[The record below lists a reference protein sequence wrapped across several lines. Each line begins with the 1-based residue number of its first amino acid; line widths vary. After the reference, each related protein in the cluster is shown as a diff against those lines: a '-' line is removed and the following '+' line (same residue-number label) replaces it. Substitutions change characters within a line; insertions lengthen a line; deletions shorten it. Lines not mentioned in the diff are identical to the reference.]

1 MLHLDSKISTL
12 SKLTGVDM
20 SLSSNDAVPPTKFK
34 VIIQD
39 CTSNSLIL
47 ESFYKKHVAGRII
60 EGVTYPVTSLA
71 DLGISRVAFSTT
83 LGNLKGEDPLGDRT
97 APGFKVKGC
106 SKVPVCHGGYK
117 FTPDCFIVD
126 HMFGLQ
132 SFESKFVMVLG
143 RDSLMDCFIRA
154 QWTDSDFVLDQPPLP
169 TSMGELIIY
178 TDGCCLSNGQC
189 TEKPARA
196 GYGIHFP
203 QLSSEWDVSI
213 PLAETEKHTNQRA
226 ELLAVIRALQLVHV
240 RQIPCRQIQLFTDS
254 MYAVKGLTEWIP
266 KWRTNGYRTAQKKP
280 VGNADLFKILDQ
292 KATELMKV
300 GVRVMLKHIPREQNS
315 IADRLAKAG
324 AEGPRGTA
332 DFSLGSSSHGPPGPP
347 KLTLDREL
355 LDQQKPLVQW
365 TPDGN
370 YWVRSTGPRTEYRI
384 ISMRPEYFVVLKDK
398 SEVGNVRVRSIS

>member
-1 MLHLDSKISTL
+1 MNGREQQANPLQPFPIVLSMLHLDSEKLSTL
-12 SKLTGVDM
+12 PKLTGVDM
-20 SLSSNDAVPPTKFK
+20 SLSSNDAVPPTNFK
-34 VIIQD
+34 VIIQGS
-39 CTSNSLIL
+39 TSSSLIL
-47 ESFYKKHVAGRII
+47 ESFYKKHVAGKII
-60 EGVTYPVTSLA
+60 EGATYPMSSLA

-83 LGNLKGEDPLGDRT
+83 LGNLKGEDPLQDRT
-97 APGFKVKGC
+97 APRFKVKGL
-106 SKVPVCHGGYK
+106 SRVPICHGGYK
-117 FTPDCFIVD
+117 FTPCCFIVD

-143 RDSLMDCFIRA
+143 RESLMDCFIRA

-213 PLAETEKHTNQRA
+213 ALAETEKHTNQRA

-240 RQIPCRQIQLFTDS
+240 RQVPCSQIQLFKDS

-292 KATELMKV
+292 KTTELMKV
-300 GVRVMLKHIPREQNS
+300 GVLVRLNHIPREQNS
-315 IADRLAKAG
+315 IADRLAKLG
-324 AEGPRGTA
+324 AVGAPGCPISSPSDTGPELI
-332 DFSLGSSSHGPPGPP
+332 LG
-347 KLTLDREL
+347 REL
-355 LDQQKPLVQW
+355 FDQQKPLVQW

-370 YWVRSTGPRTEYRI
+370 YWVKMNGPPVEDGKITMH
-384 ISMRPEYFVVLKDK
+384 SKFLVA
-398 SEVGNVRVRSIS
+398 